1 MNKPREPRLL
11 RLSGVFLVALTLI
24 SCADVPKEKG
34 YIAHEYAFEIIPED
48 EPAQIADITAKT
60 MLLQNKRAAVFREAQ
75 KGQTLRGVHPKSH
88 GCVVAEFEVNGDI
101 PPNLQY
107 GLFAKP
113 GARYQALIRFSNAS
127 VRLAPDLENQE
138 NGSRGMAI
146 KVFEVPGT
154 VLVKDGENRN
164 QDFLM
169 INTSAFAF
177 PNVRSY
183 QRLTNAL
190 VNSPSGSDPTAAF
203 KPSDDWTP
211 EDLQNLQKT
220 VKVITQIKSKAI
232 RNPLDAKYFAAAP
245 SMLGSEQVMKF
256 STEPCGGETITKSFD
271 ASIEVSPDYLHE
283 ALVSRMKEGDN
294 VCYDFKIQ
302 VLGVDQVRE
311 QRSTDDGKG
320 DLIEDATREW
330 VEAQIPFISVAKITI
345 PVPQDI
351 DLADGDQQACKSSAF
366 NPWHSLMEHKP
377 LGGINRLRRPVY
389 INSEFNRSG
398 KP

>member
-1 MNKPREPRLL
+1 MNKSREPHLVQ
-11 RLSGVFLVALTLI
+11 LSAAFFVALTLI
-24 SCADVPKEKG
+24 SCAEVSKEKG
-34 YIAHEYAFEIIPED
+34 HTAPEYAFEIIPED
-48 EPAQIADITAKT
+48 ESAQIADITAKT

-75 KGQTLRGVHPKSH
+75 NGQTLRGVHPKSH
-88 GCVVAEFEVNGDI
+88 GCVVAEFEVNSDI
-101 PPNLQY
+101 APNLQY

-113 GARYQALIRFSNAS
+113 GARYQALIRFSNAA

-154 VLVKDGENRN
+154 VLVEDRENRN

-169 INTSAFAF
+169 INTSVFAF

-203 KPSDDWTP
+203 EPADDWTL
-211 EDLQNLQKT
+211 EDFQNLQKT
-220 VKVITQIKSKAI
+220 VNVIAQIKSKAV
-232 RNPLDAKYFAAAP
+232 RNPLDAQYFAAAP
-245 SMLGSEQVMKF
+245 STLGSEQVMKF
-256 STEPCGGETITKSFD
+256 SAEPCGGETFPQSFD
-271 ASIEVSPDYLHE
+271 ASTEVSPDYLHE
-283 ALVSRMKEGDN
+283 ALASRMKEGDN
-294 VCYDFKIQ
+294 VCFDFKIQ
-302 VLGVDQVRE
+302 VLGGDQVRE
-311 QRSTDDGKG
+311 QRSTEDGKG

-330 VEAQIPFISVAKITI
+330 VEAEIPFTPAAKITI

-351 DLADGDQQACKSSAF
+351 DLTDGDQHACKSSAF

-377 LGGINRLRRPVY
+377 QGGINRLRRPVY
-389 INSEFNRSG
+389 ISSEFNRSG